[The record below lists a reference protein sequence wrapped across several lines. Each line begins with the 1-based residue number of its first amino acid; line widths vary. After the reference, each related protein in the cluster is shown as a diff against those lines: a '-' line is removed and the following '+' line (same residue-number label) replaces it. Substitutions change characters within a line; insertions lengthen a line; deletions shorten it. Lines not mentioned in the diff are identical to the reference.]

1 MSLEKNKN
9 FFANWFSLYMTIKIS
24 LHLLIF
30 YYFQIFY
37 LVFFF
42 AMLLILTFIDI
53 FFIFKYKNRLSLE
66 ELMLFNITPFAIIV
80 VLIGNV
86 FFQNQVPSFYM
97 WVVAVIF
104 VSVLLKKRNYYR
116 LIILVL
122 ILTIVAPMLSEQFG
136 ISAFMNQEFKK
147 LDAKSIKLLNY
158 LEIFFQIIGFTL
170 ISSNLQMHFQ
180 YIFQNSKPENQE
192 FSDSI
197 DNENLKK
204 DDYLKFQFLYNRI
217 IQIFE
222 NEKPYLNPEYKL
234 MDLAK
239 QIGSNRSYTS
249 IALNKNG
256 LNFNK
261 LLNYYRIRDAKR
273 MILEGNNPEQFFS
286 EIGFRYFN
294 TFTRVFFEIEG
305 IEVSDFTK
313 NLKTK
318 IEKPLKHDD
327 GNGEIL

>member
-1 MSLEKNKN
+1 
-9 FFANWFSLYMTIKIS
+9 
-24 LHLLIF
+24 
-30 YYFQIFY
+30 
-37 LVFFF
+37 
-42 AMLLILTFIDI
+42 
-53 FFIFKYKNRLSLE
+53 
-66 ELMLFNITPFAIIV
+66 MLFNITPFAIIV